1 MAILAPPHILSC
13 GGCQGSFRGF
23 HCSLLK
29 LFLLKSRRSTL
40 ISLGWLGV
48 HLRAGSQMIPKVVH
62 GGCEAMLKDS
72 GDYFYWVNLSWHVA
86 SVIENSD
93 RLHSYQGE
101 VLQRG
106 QNHSG
111 IIHSIA
117 RNVQNKAVY
126 FFFLPLPQ
134 STKCSDFCS
143 QESSVWPPVVC
154 SEWPFVSL
162 VWVFLFLM
170 SSSSSRP
177 LTPDTLCIRR
187 ALCTQGFYRA
197 PFLAAV

>member
-1 MAILAPPHILSC
+1 MASI
-13 GGCQGSFRGF
+13 
-23 HCSLLK
+23 
-29 LFLLKSRRSTL
+29 
-40 ISLGWLGV
+40 
-48 HLRAGSQMIPKVVH
+48 
-62 GGCEAMLKDS
+62 
-72 GDYFYWVNLSWHVA
+72 
-86 SVIENSD
+86 IENSD

-117 RNVQNKAVY
+117 RNLRNKAVY

-162 VWVFLFLM
+162 VWVFLFLL

-177 LTPDTLCIRR
+177 LTPGTLCIRR
-187 ALCTQGFYRA
+187 ALCTQGFTELPSSLLCKTS
-197 PFLAAV
+197 PFCQPVSASAVPHVSLWYKHLLRFH

>member
-1 MAILAPPHILSC
+1 MLAPPHILSC

-23 HCSLLK
+23 HCSLPK
-29 LFLLKSRRSTL
+29 LFLLQSRRSTL
-40 ISLGWLGV
+40 ISLRWLGV

-62 GGCEAMLKDS
+62 GRCEAMLKDS

-86 SVIENSD
+86 SVIENCD

-106 QNHSG
+106 QNHFG
-111 IIHSIA
+111 IIHNIA
-117 RNVQNKAVY
+117 RNLQNKAE
-126 FFFLPLPQ
+126 
-134 STKCSDFCS
+134 STFSSCLSPRAPNAATFAA
-143 QESSVWPPVVC
+143 SVWPPVVC

-177 LTPDTLCIRR
+177 LTPGTLCIRR